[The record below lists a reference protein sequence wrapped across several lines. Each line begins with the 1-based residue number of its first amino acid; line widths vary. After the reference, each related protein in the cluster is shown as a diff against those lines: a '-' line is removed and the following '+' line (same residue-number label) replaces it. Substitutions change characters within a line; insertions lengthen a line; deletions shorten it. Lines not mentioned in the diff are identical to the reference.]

1 MKKPY
6 EIPESEELQLGPYE
20 DVCQG
25 PSNPDSKPYII
36 GPESPNE
43 SVGDGGSLGW

>member
-25 PSNPDSKPYII
+25 PSNPPEKPYII
-36 GPESPNE
+36 DQNSPNE
-43 SVGDGGSLGW
+43 SVGDGGYLSW